1 MWLCGLYIQCTK
13 YIKRLQQ
20 SHSAIHNDLVWS
32 TTQHH
37 SFAQD
42 IGFVKPKPSPIE
54 TSCCYTKMV
63 KQFSV
68 KKGKKNES
76 PYYIQLPPNHVKY
89 YCTCNNMMM
98 KH

>member
-1 MWLCGLYIQCTK
+1 MSLCCLYIQCTK

-20 SHSAIHNDLVWS
+20 SHSAIHNALVWS

-42 IGFVKPKPSPIE
+42 IGFVKPKPSPIA
-54 TSCCYTKMV
+54 TSCCCTKMV

-68 KKGKKNES
+68 KKKKGRKKGES
-76 PYYIQLPPNHVKY
+76 PYYIQLPPTYVKY
-89 YCTCNNMMM
+89 
-98 KH
+98 